1 MPFQRQRKNT
11 RRATS
16 RTVWAES
23 LQNFAEFLPLPN
35 VAHLPHLNSGTLNS
49 VNVLEPSQKSVQLH
63 ASNHLKSLLDFRHP
77 EAGELGRGKSSFPY
91 PHPLLIFDR
100 RPPPRYK
107 LISLPSLKLPLK
119 LKMTAI
125 IFVMKLLSTRSP
137 KLRLL
142 YRLTH
147 I

>member
-1 MPFQRQRKNT
+1 MSFQRQRKNT

-23 LQNFAEFLPLPN
+23 LQNFAEFLPLP
-35 VAHLPHLNSGTLNS
+35 LTSLTSTSGTLNS

>member
-1 MPFQRQRKNT
+1 MQLPGPSGPK
-11 RRATS
+11 AS
-16 RTVWAES
+16 RTSPNFFRFQMS
-23 LQNFAEFLPLPN
+23 LTSLTST
-35 VAHLPHLNSGTLNS
+35 SGTLNS

-107 LISLPSLKLPLK
+107 LISLLSLKLPLK

-147 I
+147 ENC